1 MSRPIRRNEA
11 EKALKA
17 LESTRKRI
25 NGYRVNNRRNLR
37 QIIRDRVV
45 TKTYEPLLAS
55 FISGKIT
62 DWFLQQNCPFGH
74 GPEVDRLVLMI
85 ERLREAIRRK
95 RRNEWPSLSEVTHA
109 KRAAKAYA
117 ETLRKGLQRTGKDL
131 PIYAQMNLEWFEDTV
146 AQVIE
151 EWEGKTEDERE
162 VMWAEETILSNHQR
176 NEYRQKK
183 IVELQAQ
190 IAATDAE
197 NETLRERIRQLRKS
211 S

>member
-11 EKALKA
+11 EKALKV
-17 LESTRKRI
+17 LENTRKRI
-25 NGYRVNNRRNLR
+25 NGYRVINRRNLR
-37 QIIRDRVV
+37 KIIRDRVASN
-45 TKTYEPLLAS
+45 TYQPLLAS

-74 GPEVDRLVLMI
+74 GPEVDRLTSMI

-95 RRNEWPSLSEVTHA
+95 RRNEWPSLSEVTNA
-109 KRAAKAYA
+109 KREAKAYGV
-117 ETLRKGLQRTGKDL
+117 TLREGFQRTGKDL
-131 PIYAQMNLEWFEDTV
+131 PIYAQMNLEWFEDTI

-162 VMWAEETILSNHQR
+162 VMWAEEMILSNHQR

-197 NETLRERIRQLRKS
+197 NETLRERIKRLQKS